1 MSFLGECPPWMSQ
14 QVIQEALTS
23 NCQSNAVF
31 SSESYGW
38 HGKLKNSL
46 TVKCTKCIM
55 WLSFWETD
63 REGNLGI
70 TVLFSFRNTFGTC
83 DGRRTQFWGVREAI
97 WSMFS
102 CIPGLSALSGSARG
116 RKCVLLCDTRG
127 RKPRDRHIRFGDTVK
142 SSQLA
147 LSFTVRDAT
156 VL

>member
-38 HGKLKNSL
+38 RGKLKNSL

-70 TVLFSFRNTFGTC
+70 TVLFFLFVTLLAHEMGGEPSFG
-83 DGRRTQFWGVREAI
+83 G
-97 WSMFS
+97 
-102 CIPGLSALSGSARG
+102 
-116 RKCVLLCDTRG
+116 
-127 RKPRDRHIRFGDTVK
+127 
-142 SSQLA
+142 
-147 LSFTVRDAT
+147 
-156 VL
+156 